1 MEHHYNDIEL
11 FKPLTIHVL
20 SINSSF
26 AKNYSPYG
34 ILHPMK
40 DHYIDVELYT
50 PLTVHAV
57 SIDSKS

>member
-34 ILHPMK
+34 IFHPMK